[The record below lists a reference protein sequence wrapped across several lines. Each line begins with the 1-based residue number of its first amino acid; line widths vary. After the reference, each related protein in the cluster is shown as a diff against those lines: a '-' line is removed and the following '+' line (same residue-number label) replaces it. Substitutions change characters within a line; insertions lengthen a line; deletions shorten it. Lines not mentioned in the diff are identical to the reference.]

1 MPTTNPDDAFH
12 PSRAELRLECGSFT
26 ASNGSVFGQLN
37 LTVTG
42 EGAAYLSLAI
52 GQGRKE
58 IIAFLSYDEWLALG
72 KAVDDGRKLLAKMY
86 AEKRVD
92 EYSPVVPG

>member
-12 PSRAELRLECGSFT
+12 PSRAELRLACGEFT
-26 ASNGSVFGQLN
+26 ASNGSVLGQLN

-42 EGAAYLSLAI
+42 EGAAYLSLAM

-58 IIAFLSYDEWLALG
+58 IIAFLSYAEWTAVC
-72 KAVDDGRKLLAKMY
+72 KAVEEGKKLLAKLY

-92 EYSPVVPG
+92 